1 MLKIQELEIDG
12 IRFRIREPRL
22 VDYLRAKKAPDDEF
36 VFAMLA
42 GMMLKDDNESVGE
55 EYIKELP
62 LRVFNELT
70 TVVNKLTGGGDPLDQ
85 TTGSSSG

>member
-12 IRFRIREPRL
+12 IPFRIREPRL
-22 VDYLRAKKAPDDEF
+22 SDYLRAKKAPDDEF

-42 GMMLKDDNESVGE
+42 GMMLDKNDKSVGE

-62 LRVFNELT
+62 LRVFNQLT
-70 TVVNKLTGGGDPLDQ
+70 SVVNKLTGGEDPLDP
-85 TTGSSSG
+85 TTASSSG